1 MLRQVNSSWVLLFS
15 GLTTTAQN
23 HEKKSLL
30 IIETKEHILKIAKS
44 VKLATVGLIIVS
56 LSACSIFRGP
66 RPINPNDDAQFENL
80 PPAPAIEAVTP
91 IAENIDSMPETGS
104 ANLGNAIEGNVMADS
119 SSQVISTDS
128 LGSAADM
135 LRVRVFYFGTNLSD
149 ITAIAYGGL
158 NAHAQFLINNPNSR
172 LQLSGHTD
180 ERGTREFN
188 LALGER
194 RANAVARYLVGA
206 GVNANQLTVVS
217 YGKEKPVAE
226 GSYEEAWAKN
236 RRVELDYVSGSPN

>member
-1 MLRQVNSSWVLLFS
+1 M
-15 GLTTTAQN
+15 
-23 HEKKSLL
+23 
-30 IIETKEHILKIAKS
+30 KIAKS

-91 IAENIDSMPETGS
+91 IAEDMNTMPETGS
-104 ANLGNAIEGNVMADS
+104 ANLGNPIEGNVIADS
-119 SSQVISTDS
+119 TTEVISTDS
-128 LGSAADM
+128 LASSADL
-135 LRVRVFYFGTNLSD
+135 LRVRVYYFGTNLSD

-158 NAHAQFLINNPNSR
+158 NAHAQYLINNPNTR

-180 ERGTREFN
+180 ERGTREYN

-194 RANAVARYLVGA
+194 RANAVARYLVSA
-206 GVNANQLTVVS
+206 GVNAGQLTVVS
-217 YGKEKPVAE
+217 YGKEKPVVD
-226 GSYEEAWAKN
+226 GSYEEAWAQN

>member
-1 MLRQVNSSWVLLFS
+1 M
-15 GLTTTAQN
+15 
-23 HEKKSLL
+23 
-30 IIETKEHILKIAKS
+30 KIAKS

-56 LSACSIFRGP
+56 LSACSLFRGP

-91 IAENIDSMPETGS
+91 IAENSDMMPETGA
-104 ANLGNAIEGNVMADS
+104 ANLGNAIEGNVIADS
-119 SSQVISTDS
+119 SGSQVISTDS
-128 LGSAADM
+128 LGSAADL
-135 LRVRVFYFGTNLSD
+135 LRVRVFYFGTNVSD
-149 ITAIAYGGL
+149 ITAIAYGSL
-158 NAHAQFLINNPNSR
+158 NAHAQYLINNPRTR

-180 ERGTREFN
+180 ERGTREYN

-217 YGKEKPVAE
+217 YGKEKSVAD
-226 GSYEEAWAKN
+226 GSYEEVWAKN

>member
-1 MLRQVNSSWVLLFS
+1 M
-15 GLTTTAQN
+15 
-23 HEKKSLL
+23 
-30 IIETKEHILKIAKS
+30 KIAKS

-91 IAENIDSMPETGS
+91 IAEDISTMPETGA
-104 ANLGNAIEGNVMADS
+104 ANLGSGIEGNVMADNNG
-119 SSQVISTDS
+119 SQVISTDS
-128 LGSAADM
+128 LGSAADL
-135 LRVRVFYFGTNLSD
+135 LRVRVFYFGTNISD
-149 ITAIAYGGL
+149 VTAIAYGGL
-158 NAHAQFLINNPNSR
+158 NAHAQYLINNSSAR

-180 ERGTREFN
+180 ERGTREYN

-194 RANAVARYLVGA
+194 RANAVARYLVSA
-206 GVNANQLTVVS
+206 GVNANQLSVVS
-217 YGKEKPVAE
+217 YGKEKPVAD
-226 GSYEEAWAKN
+226 GSNEQAWAQN